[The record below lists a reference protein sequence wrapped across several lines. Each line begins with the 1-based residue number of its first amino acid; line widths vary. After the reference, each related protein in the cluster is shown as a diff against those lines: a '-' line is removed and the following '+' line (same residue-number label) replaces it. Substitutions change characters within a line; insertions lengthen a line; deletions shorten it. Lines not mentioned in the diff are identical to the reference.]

1 MPQLDVSFMT
11 SDPML
16 SDCITVTR
24 RKDVVGLNG
33 RTTPTVE
40 RVIPYVRAVVTQAD
54 PAAIMRREEGQV
66 VPRRI
71 FVASTFAFRNASK
84 GAGGVNNHP
93 DIITWNGS
101 DYVVSEVLPYS
112 RFGGGTFE
120 VVAESF
126 AALDIPQSGCVEDTY
141 VPPHAIPI

>member
-11 SDPML
+11 ADPML
-16 SDCITVTR
+16 SDAITVTR
-24 RKDVVGLNG
+24 RKDVVGING

-40 RVIPYVRAVVTQAD
+40 RVFNNIRAVVTQAD
-54 PAAIMRREEGQV
+54 PAAIMRREEGQI

-84 GAGGVNNHP
+84 GASGVNNHP
-93 DIITWNGS
+93 DIITWNS
-101 DYVVSEVLPYS
+101 CDYLVGEVLPYS

-120 VVAESF
+120 VIADSF
-126 AALDIPQSGCVEDTY
+126 VALDVPQSGCLEDSY
-141 VPPHAIPI
+141 VPPAV